1 MIICGCFSFVP
12 LHGGR
17 WAPEQIWASMKRE
30 SWKHAFITHTH
41 THTLE
46 VTSAKPYRLARRLRN
61 CTAAGGV
68 VQNAL
73 ASAWLYIC
81 GC

>member
-1 MIICGCFSFVP
+1 MMIICGCFSFVP

-30 SWKHAFITHTH
+30 SWKHAFLTHA
-41 THTLE
+41 LE

-61 CTAAGGV
+61 CTAAAGV